1 MKRQVSLVLALIVL
15 SACVTA
21 QGNVAGAYEKQLK
34 AAIGV
39 YEETMI
45 AAGEAQARG
54 IITEE
59 QLTKIADAGRIAQG
73 ALETARAS
81 LAAYVATKQG
91 DPWGAIEQSQ
101 EAMLA
106 LLRAASA
113 AGVGK

>member
-1 MKRQVSLVLALIVL
+1 MRCSMTALLLA
-15 SACVTA
+15 ACASVP
-21 QGNVAGAYEKQLK
+21 QGDVAGAYEKQLK
-34 AAIGV
+34 AAVGV

-45 AAGEAQARG
+45 AAGEAEARG
-54 IITEE
+54 IITPE

-91 DPWGAIEQSQ
+91 DPWTAIEQSQ